1 MNSKI
6 VWFEVHLVWLKCH
19 KKKKADRLFERI
31 SNRHITNHN
40 IFNGRL
46 LFEWRERISFTS
58 LYYVFMKVQLFH
70 IFHWKQKTS
79 SAKKHHS
86 DTNKEEEKNRSIFEI
101 IISAGNTQPR
111 IDWLM
116 NVANHNNNSEHNY
129 THTPVMAVWNVSVS
143 IEAAIFTSGKTE
155 SYQDDMHMMCATFE
169 VKKFAMR
176 ATCAQVIK

>member
-6 VWFEVHLVWLKCH
+6 VWFQVHLVWLKCH

-70 IFHWKQKTS
+70 IFHWKQKTL

-129 THTPVMAVWNVSVS
+129 THTHLWWQY
-143 IEAAIFTSGKTE
+143 E
-155 SYQDDMHMMCATFE
+155 MCLCPLKRQFLQVVRRNLT
-169 VKKFAMR
+169 KMICIW
-176 ATCAQVIK
+176 CAQHLKWRNSQCVQRVPK